1 MTEKNEEDPQE
12 KTLVQAKIMALIIMR
27 AKSNDLVKGRNPNI
41 I

>member
-12 KTLVQAKIMALIIMR
+12 KTLVQAKIMALIMR